1 MNPIFSCRH
10 ITQEFEHFKLA
21 DITFALEAGCILG
34 VIGRNG
40 SGKTTLLRT
49 LMGMQ
54 STQGDAKILGY
65 SLQKDE
71 KEYKK
76 RIAYVLNESP
86 FRMNVN
92 ALTNGRLFGRY
103 YDSFDLE
110 RYKELLERYEIL
122 EHPEKLQSVRQ
133 GKKNIQALN
142 RLSQGQQIQQQLA
155 FALSYDASVYFMDE
169 PTGNLDVEFRDTF
182 YEEIRKLVSDERKS
196 LIYASHLIEEM
207 EYFADYILWLR
218 EQNGISQIYFYGT
231 VDELRDRYRIIEA
244 EDEVLREIPSERILG
259 GRKETNHN
267 EWLIDVEQYELPASI
282 RECVRYPE
290 LKEIMYYVEKGEVIE
305 NV

>member
-54 STQGDAKILGY
+54 STQGDAEIAGY

-76 RIAYVLNESP
+76 RMAYVLNESP
-86 FRMNVN
+86 FQMNVN

-103 YDSFDLE
+103 YDSFNLE
-110 RYKELLERYEIL
+110 RYKELLERYGIL

-133 GKKNIQALN
+133 GKKNIQAMN
-142 RLSQGQQIQQQLA
+142 RLSQGQQIRQQLA

-196 LIYASHLIEEM
+196 VIYASHLIEEM
-207 EYFADYILWLR
+207 EHFADYILWLR

-244 EDEVLREIPSERILG
+244 EDEVLREIPSEQILG

-282 RECVRYPE
+282 MEYARYPE

>member
-1 MNPIFSCRH
+1 MNPIFSCKH
-10 ITQEFEHFKLA
+10 ITQELEHFKLA

-34 VIGRNG
+34 VIGKNG

-54 STQGDAKILGY
+54 STQGDARILGY

-103 YDSFDLE
+103 YDRFDLE
-110 RYKELLERYEIL
+110 RYEEFLQQYGII
-122 EHPEKLQSVRQ
+122 EHPEKLRSVCH

-142 RLSQGQQIQQQLA
+142 RLSQGQQIRQQLA

-196 LIYASHLIEEM
+196 VIYASHLVEEM
-207 EYFADYILWLR
+207 ENFADYILWLR

-244 EDEVLREIPSERILG
+244 GDEMLRGIPTERILG

>member
-103 YDSFDLE
+103 YDSFNLE

-196 LIYASHLIEEM
+196 VIYASHLIEEM

-282 RECVRYPE
+282 RKCVRYPE

>member
-182 YEEIRKLVSDERKS
+182 YEETRKLVSDERKS
-196 LIYASHLIEEM
+196 VIYASHLIEEM

-244 EDEVLREIPSERILG
+244 EDEVLRGIPSERILG

>member
-182 YEEIRKLVSDERKS
+182 YEETRKLVSDERKS
-196 LIYASHLIEEM
+196 VIYASHLIEEM

-290 LKEIMYYVEKGEVIE
+290 L
-305 NV
+305 

>member
-110 RYKELLERYEIL
+110 RYKELLERYGIL
-122 EHPEKLQSVRQ
+122 DHPEKLQSVRQ
-133 GKKNIQALN
+133 GKKSIQALN
-142 RLSQGQQIQQQLA
+142 RLSQGQQIRQQLA

-196 LIYASHLIEEM
+196 VIYASHLIEEM

-244 EDEVLREIPSERILG
+244 EDEVLREIPLERILG

>member
-196 LIYASHLIEEM
+196 VIYASHLIEEM
-207 EYFADYILWLR
+207 EYFANYILWLR

-244 EDEVLREIPSERILG
+244 EDEVLRGIPSERILG

-267 EWLIDVEQYELPASI
+267 EWLINVEQYELPASI
-282 RECVRYPE
+282 RKCVRYPE

>member
-196 LIYASHLIEEM
+196 VIYASHLIEEM

-244 EDEVLREIPSERILG
+244 EDEVLRGIPSERILG

>member
-1 MNPIFSCRH
+1 MNPIFSCKQ
-10 ITQEFEHFKLA
+10 ITQEWEHFQLK
-21 DITFALEAGCILG
+21 DITFALEEGCVLG
-34 VIGRNG
+34 VIGKNG

-196 LIYASHLIEEM
+196 VIYASHLIEEM

-218 EQNGISQIYFYGT
+218 EQNGISQIYFYGM

-244 EDEVLREIPSERILG
+244 ED
-259 GRKETNHN
+259 
-267 EWLIDVEQYELPASI
+267 
-282 RECVRYPE
+282 
-290 LKEIMYYVEKGEVIE
+290 
-305 NV
+305 

>member
-10 ITQEFEHFKLA
+10 ITQAFEHFKLA

-196 LIYASHLIEEM
+196 VIYASHLIEEM

-282 RECVRYPE
+282 RECARYPE
-290 LKEIMYYVEKGEVIE
+290 LKEIMYYVENGEVIE

>member
-1 MNPIFSCRH
+1 MNPIFSCKH
-10 ITQEFEHFKLA
+10 ITQELEHFKLA
-21 DITFALEAGCILG
+21 DITFALDAGCILG
-34 VIGRNG
+34 VIGKNG

-49 LMGMQ
+49 LMGIQ
-54 STQGDAKILGY
+54 STQGDARILGY
-65 SLQKDE
+65 SLRKDE

-76 RIAYVLNESP
+76 RMAYVLNESP

-92 ALTNGRLFGRY
+92 AVTNGRLFGRY
-103 YDSFDLE
+103 YDRFDLK
-110 RYKELLERYEIL
+110 RYEELLERYGIL

-142 RLSQGQQIQQQLA
+142 RLSQGQQIRQQLA

-196 LIYASHLIEEM
+196 VIYASHLVEEM
-207 EYFADYILWLR
+207 ENFADYILWLR
-218 EQNGISQIYFYGT
+218 EQNGISRIYFYGT

-244 EDEVLREIPSERILG
+244 EDEILMEIPSERILG

-267 EWLIDVEQYELPASI
+267 EWLIDVEQYELPAAI
-282 RECVRYPE
+282 REYARYPE

>member
-196 LIYASHLIEEM
+196 VIYASHLIEEM

-244 EDEVLREIPSERILG
+244 EDEVLRGIPSEQILG

-282 RECVRYPE
+282 RKCVRYPE

>member
-10 ITQEFEHFKLA
+10 IAQELEHFKLA
-21 DITFALEAGCILG
+21 DITFALDAGCILG
-34 VIGRNG
+34 VIGKNG

-54 STQGDAKILGY
+54 STQGDARILGY
-65 SLQKDE
+65 SLRKDE

-76 RIAYVLNESP
+76 RMAYVLNESP

-92 ALTNGRLFGRY
+92 AVTNGRLFGRY
-103 YDSFDLE
+103 YDSFN
-110 RYKELLERYEIL
+110 LERYEELLQQYGII
-122 EHPEKLQSVRQ
+122 EHLEKLQYVCH

-142 RLSQGQQIQQQLA
+142 RLSQGQQIRQQLA

-196 LIYASHLIEEM
+196 VIYASHLIEEM

-218 EQNGISQIYFYGT
+218 EQNGISRIYFYGT
-231 VDELRDRYRIIEA
+231 VDELRDRYRIIEV
-244 EDEVLREIPSERILG
+244 EDEVLGDIPAERILG

>member
-1 MNPIFSCRH
+1 MNPIFSCKH
-10 ITQEFEHFKLA
+10 ITQELEHFKLT

-34 VIGRNG
+34 VIGKNG

-49 LMGMQ
+49 LMGMP
-54 STQGDAKILGY
+54 STQGDAEIAGY
-65 SLQKDE
+65 SLRKDE

-76 RIAYVLNESP
+76 RMAYVLNESP
-86 FRMNVN
+86 FLMNVN
-92 ALTNGRLFGRY
+92 AVTNGRLFGRY
-103 YDSFDLE
+103 YDSFNLE
-110 RYKELLERYEIL
+110 RYEELLERYGIL

-133 GKKNIQALN
+133 GKKNIQAMN
-142 RLSQGQQIQQQLA
+142 RLSQGQQIRQQLA

-169 PTGNLDVEFRDTF
+169 PTGNLDVEFRDMF

-196 LIYASHLIEEM
+196 VIYASHLVEEM
-207 EYFADYILWLR
+207 EHFADYILWLR
-218 EQNGISQIYFYGT
+218 EQNGIGQIYFYGT
-231 VDELRDRYRIIEA
+231 VDALRDRYRIIEA
-244 EDEVLREIPSERILG
+244 EDEVLRDIPTERILG

-267 EWLIDVEQYELPASI
+267 EWLIDMEQYELPAAI
-282 RECVRYPE
+282 REYARYPE

>member
-10 ITQEFEHFKLA
+10 ITQEFEHFKLV

-196 LIYASHLIEEM
+196 VIYASHLIEEM

-244 EDEVLREIPSERILG
+244 EDEVLRGIPSERILG

-267 EWLIDVEQYELPASI
+267 EWLINVEQYELPASI
-282 RECVRYPE
+282 RKCVRYPE

>member
-65 SLQKDE
+65 SLQKDK

-86 FRMNVN
+86 FRM
-92 ALTNGRLFGRY
+92 
-103 YDSFDLE
+103 SM
-110 RYKELLERYEIL
+110 
-122 EHPEKLQSVRQ
+122 H
-133 GKKNIQALN
+133 
-142 RLSQGQQIQQQLA
+142 
-155 FALSYDASVYFMDE
+155 
-169 PTGNLDVEFRDTF
+169 
-182 YEEIRKLVSDERKS
+182 
-196 LIYASHLIEEM
+196 
-207 EYFADYILWLR
+207 
-218 EQNGISQIYFYGT
+218 
-231 VDELRDRYRIIEA
+231 
-244 EDEVLREIPSERILG
+244 
-259 GRKETNHN
+259 
-267 EWLIDVEQYELPASI
+267 
-282 RECVRYPE
+282 
-290 LKEIMYYVEKGEVIE
+290 
-305 NV
+305 

>member
-10 ITQEFEHFKLA
+10 ITQELEHFKLA
-21 DITFALEAGCILG
+21 DITFALDAGCILG
-34 VIGRNG
+34 VIGKNG

-49 LMGMQ
+49 LMGIQ

-92 ALTNGRLFGRY
+92 AVTNGRLFGRY
-103 YDSFDLE
+103 YDSFN
-110 RYKELLERYEIL
+110 LERYEDLLQQYGII
-122 EHPEKLQSVRQ
+122 EHLEKLQYVCH

-142 RLSQGQQIQQQLA
+142 RLSQGQQIRQQLA

-196 LIYASHLIEEM
+196 VIYASHLVEEM
-207 EYFADYILWLR
+207 ENFADYILWLR
-218 EQNGISQIYFYGT
+218 EQNGVSRIYFYGT

-244 EDEVLREIPSERILG
+244 EDEVLRDIPAERILG

>member
-155 FALSYDASVYFMDE
+155 FALSYDANVYFMDE

-196 LIYASHLIEEM
+196 VIYASHLIEEM

-244 EDEVLREIPSERILG
+244 EDEVLRGIPSERILG

-282 RECVRYPE
+282 RECARYPE

>member
-1 MNPIFSCRH
+1 MNPIFSCKH
-10 ITQEFEHFKLA
+10 ITQELEHFKLA

-34 VIGRNG
+34 VIGKNG
-40 SGKTTLLRT
+40 SGKTTLLRM

-54 STQGDAKILGY
+54 STQGDARILGY
-65 SLQKDE
+65 SLRKDE

-76 RIAYVLNESP
+76 RMAYVLNESP

-92 ALTNGRLFGRY
+92 AVTNGRLFGRY
-103 YDSFDLE
+103 YDSFNLE
-110 RYKELLERYEIL
+110 RYKELLERYGIL
-122 EHPEKLQSVRQ
+122 DHPEKLQSVRQ

-142 RLSQGQQIQQQLA
+142 RLSQGQQIRQQLA

-182 YEEIRKLVSDERKS
+182 YEEIRKLVSDEKKS
-196 LIYASHLIEEM
+196 VIYASHLVEEM
-207 EYFADYILWLR
+207 ENFADYILWLR

-244 EDEVLREIPSERILG
+244 GDEMLRGIPTERILG

>member
-196 LIYASHLIEEM
+196 VIYASHLIEEM

-244 EDEVLREIPSERILG
+244 EDEVLRGIPSERILG

-267 EWLIDVEQYELPASI
+267 EWLINVEQYELPASI
-282 RECVRYPE
+282 RKCVRYPE

>member
-1 MNPIFSCRH
+1 MNPIFSCNH
-10 ITQEFEHFKLA
+10 ITQELEHFKLA
-21 DITFALEAGCILG
+21 DITFALDAGCILG
-34 VIGRNG
+34 VIGKNG

-54 STQGDAKILGY
+54 STQGDARILGY

-76 RIAYVLNESP
+76 RMAYVLNESP

-103 YDSFDLE
+103 YDSFN
-110 RYKELLERYEIL
+110 LERYEELLQQYGII
-122 EHPEKLQSVRQ
+122 EHPEKLRSVCH

-142 RLSQGQQIQQQLA
+142 RLSQGQQIRQQLA

-169 PTGNLDVEFRDTF
+169 PTGNLDVEFRDAF
-182 YEEIRKLVSDERKS
+182 YEEIRKLVSDEKKS
-196 LIYASHLIEEM
+196 VIYASHLVEEM
-207 EYFADYILWLR
+207 ENFADYILWLR

-267 EWLIDVEQYELPASI
+267 EWLIDVEQYELPVSI

>member
-92 ALTNGRLFGRY
+92 ALTNGRVFGRY

-169 PTGNLDVEFRDTF
+169 PTGNLDVEFRDMF
-182 YEEIRKLVSDERKS
+182 YEEIRKLISDERKS
-196 LIYASHLIEEM
+196 VIYASHLIEEM

-282 RECVRYPE
+282 RECARYPE